1 MTKPNDALF
10 LRKIT
15 RNWHSFAL
23 FDSPIMDNLIAR
35 VSWHVN
41 LMYSRLKK
49 SCYYVSHQQLYIN
62 FIFLS
67 GLIHIALKHWQA
79 TELIFVRIPRPHQ
92 TLHWLK
98 KNTWWDFEI
107 STTCGSWFHH
117 VPAYH
122 SNDSG
127 KKRPFL
133 PSSWQDFKMANQH
146 YWGLLNIVP
155 SLKHPTCFCCS
166 SYFCSLEIPQKSLGP
181 YKLITWPTHPP
192 AMSQKLP

>member
-1 MTKPNDALF
+1 MTTWMWRTQKIVSSWVVIRDHHMTKPNDALF

-23 FDSPIMDNLIAR
+23 FDSPKMDNLIAR

-127 KKRPFL
+127 KND
-133 PSSWQDFKMANQH
+133 PSFHHHDKTSRWQT
-146 YWGLLNIVP
+146 NIIED
-155 SLKHPTCFCCS
+155 CS
-166 SYFCSLEIPQKSLGP
+166 TLFHL
-181 YKLITWPTHPP
+181 
-192 AMSQKLP
+192 